1 MTDRSL
7 QTLKW
12 VAITVAKTVSL
23 LFVGWMISLQ
33 IPEIFYDLGPKI
45 PIVVSG
51 PEELFPGRFTH
62 PVFAAIKGQG
72 DFEKAFVYKT
82 HGLSYSYFTIK
93 TFGHEKVVVRTSEP
107 VTDQW
112 NEFDRFVG
120 RLRPF
125 RQQPFSYRIKAILK
139 DSFQI
144 DLPDGAYFLALYDKP
159 ELNGWQVGAALFASL
174 MWVLM
179 FYMFFI
185 HRSKTAN
192 KEPSRPDNLDVAHQ
206 IQEHET
212 GSAPKNNGSP

>member
-7 QTLKW
+7 QTMKW

-33 IPEIFYDLGPKI
+33 IPEISYDLGAKI
-45 PIVVSG
+45 PIVISG
-51 PEELFPGRFTH
+51 PEELIPERFTH
-62 PVFAAIKGQG
+62 STFAAIKGQG
-72 DFEKAFVYKT
+72 DFAKAFVYKT

-93 TFGHEKVVVRTSEP
+93 AFGHEKVVVRTSEP
-107 VTDQW
+107 ITDQW

-144 DLPDGAYFLALYDKP
+144 DLPDEAYFLALYDKP

-179 FYMFFI
+179 FYLFFI
-185 HRSKTAN
+185 RHSQAAN
-192 KEPSRPDNLDVAHQ
+192 KGLSRTDNLDAAHQ
-206 IQEHET
+206 IEEHET
-212 GSAPKNNGSP
+212 GSAPKDNGSP